1 MNFSLHKIQLA
12 TGNWTFKVTRFG
24 SRLQFMVKMAHY
36 FAADFTEAKNE
47 REKKDQIFLVNN
59 IGYNVL
65 RCTMVNFLKMSIILN
80 SKILKVA

>member
-1 MNFSLHKIQLA
+1 MDILNFFEKASELFFAFQLA

-47 REKKDQIFLVNN
+47 REKKIKYFL
-59 IGYNVL
+59 L
-65 RCTMVNFLKMSIILN
+65 II
-80 SKILKVA
+80 